1 MAMTTADDNSRLYD
15 LSIDLGELDPDP
27 AADTTSTC
35 PARTSFLQWLTR
47 ASCSSPPLQGLNGV
61 EEEKEVEPEAEAA
74 EEGAMPGHEK
84 DCQCG
89 KCRLI
94 RAYLAMEEGRE
105 VDTLG

>member
-1 MAMTTADDNSRLYD
+1 
-15 LSIDLGELDPDP
+15 
-27 AADTTSTC
+27 
-35 PARTSFLQWLTR
+35 
-47 ASCSSPPLQGLNGV
+47 LNGV